1 MTSTR
6 RRTTRT
12 LATAAATAVLSG
24 GLVLVPAVASAAPED
39 CAYMGYGSYP
49 DQLGLQLD
57 ASEQWVAD
65 NINAYRAQNGLA
77 ALTISEQLRRPTMWG
92 SLDSATRNY
101 DADTSN
107 DDPSNVSH
115 TDSRGMGIAQRA
127 DYCGRY
133 VGLIGEIKYWGE
145 GGTADNP
152 YYFGSGPAALEAWK
166 RSAPHNELMLR
177 GDFTTFG
184 VGFAYQGHNAE
195 SGYWTVMF
203 GDH

>member
-1 MTSTR
+1 MTSRR
-6 RRTTRT
+6 RRTAVRT
-12 LATAAATAVLSG
+12 LATAVAVSG
-24 GLVLVPAVASAAPED
+24 GLVLVPATAASAAPQD
-39 CAYMGYGSYP
+39 CAYMGYGSGP

-57 ASEQWVAD
+57 ANEQWVAD

-77 ALTISEQLRRPTMWG
+77 QLTISEQLRRPTMWG
-92 SLDSATRNY
+92 SLDSATRNF
-101 DADTSN
+101 DAVTDN

-127 DYCGRY
+127 DFCGDY

-152 YYFGSGPAALEAWK
+152 YYYGSGPAALEAWK